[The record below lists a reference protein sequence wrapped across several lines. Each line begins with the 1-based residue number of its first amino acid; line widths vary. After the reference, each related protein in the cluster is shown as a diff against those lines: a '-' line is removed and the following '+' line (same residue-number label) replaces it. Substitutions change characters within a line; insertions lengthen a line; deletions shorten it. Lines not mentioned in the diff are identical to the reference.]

1 MKIVAAVLTYNQ
13 YANERRDLFEQAVES
28 LGSVPTYVVDNGST
42 DGTDRLVR
50 SDDRWRP
57 FVNTGSNHTCGY
69 GTWLCCRVLAGTDAD
84 ICVVSDDDMVWT
96 DGWADRLAAWWADAP
111 DELLLTGGHLE
122 PDFPWNTIVGH
133 VRYGTEQGLL
143 RSSTGAASWTFRKR
157 QYMDLAGMVRTVPID
172 RQGTWDVPVCN
183 KITAAGWQIGQ
194 VDLADHA
201 GRGRSSWG
209 NRTETMFGWD
219 TDRVRETLR

>member
-157 QYMDLAGMVRTVPID
+157 QYLDLAGMVRTVPID
-172 RQGTWDVPVCN
+172 RQGSWDVPVCN